1 MGVKAY
7 RFFFCFFLPVSQ
19 IERACTTLRSG
30 RILGAYPQWPRGDA
44 AVVRIHGGGR
54 VRTRGGERCLVVPT
68 EVGDAA

>member
-7 RFFFCFFLPVSQ
+7 RFFFVFLPVSQ

-30 RILGAYPQWPRGDA
+30 RILAAYPQWPRGDA